1 MTANNIM
8 TSRVIT
14 LHPSDKVSDAMMLMH
29 KHHVRN
35 LPVVDESGEFVGLFG
50 VRRLSRL
57 LLPKAASE
65 LGRYSLT
72 DLSFMPENRDEMIED
87 MRKIAEQPV
96 SDFLEKEK
104 KLLFCTPQTP
114 VPEVLKLLDE
124 CKDTSLP
131 VIVVTGKGKKL
142 VGLLSVWDIFEW
154 IVFMA
159 STQQATDTDEG
170 KTTGSITSQKG
181 TDT

>member
-1 MTANNIM
+1 MTAKNIM
-8 TSRVIT
+8 TSRLIT
-14 LHPSDKVSDAMMLMH
+14 LQPSDKVSDAVMRMH

-72 DLSFMPENRDEMIED
+72 DLGFMPENYDEMMEQ
-87 MRKIAEQPV
+87 MREIAEKPV

-114 VPEVLKLLDE
+114 VPEVLKLLDNS
-124 CKDTSLP
+124 KDTSLP
-131 VIVVTGKGKKL
+131 VIVVTGKAKKL

-154 IVFMA
+154 IVLMA
-159 STQQATDTDEG
+159 SMQQGTGTDEEN
-170 KTTGSITSQKG
+170 TTGNITPQKG
-181 TDT
+181 TDP